1 MAWALVILR
10 IIHIFAGVIW
20 VGAAYTMALFI
31 TPAVKAS
38 GAEGQKFMQALAQHG
53 KLPKRM
59 SMASGLTVLSGLLL
73 YGLLFHGLAPLN
85 TGSGLALTLGG
96 LFGLLAIML
105 GSRTGSTMKQIQALS
120 AEVAGAEP
128 KPEQL
133 QRLGAL
139 QEHMARNSAIATIL
153 ITLSLLGMVLSEY
166 FVI

>member
-1 MAWALVILR
+1 MAWVFVILR
-10 IIHIFAGVIW
+10 IIHIFAGVLW

-31 TPAVKAS
+31 NPAVQAS
-38 GAEGQKFMQALAQHG
+38 GAEGQKFMQVLAQHG

-59 SMASGLTVLSGLLL
+59 SIAIGLTVLSGLLL

-96 LFGLLAIML
+96 LFGLLAVVL
-105 GSRTGSTMKQIQALS
+105 GSRSGRTVKQMQALG
-120 AEVAGAEP
+120 AEMVGEP

-133 QRLGAL
+133 QRMSAL
-139 QEHMARNSAIATIL
+139 QEQMGRNSAIATIL

>member
-53 KLPKRM
+53 KLPQRM

-73 YGLLFHGLAPLN
+73 YGMLFHGLAPLN

-96 LFGLLAIML
+96 LFGILAILL
-105 GSRTGSTMKQIQALS
+105 GSRTGRSMKQLQALS
-120 AEVAGAEP
+120 VELAGAQP
-128 KPEQL
+128 QPEQL

-139 QEHMARNSAIATIL
+139 QEQMARNSAIATLL